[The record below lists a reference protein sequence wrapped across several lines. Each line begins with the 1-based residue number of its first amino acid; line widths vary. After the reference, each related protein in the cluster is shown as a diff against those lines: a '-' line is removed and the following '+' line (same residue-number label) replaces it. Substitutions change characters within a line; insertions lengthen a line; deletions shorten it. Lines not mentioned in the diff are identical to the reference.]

1 MHLPQCFLQA
11 WQLMVLTDGLGERFL
26 HAGQGGVHCRFHQR
40 PHGLLMQTCGQRVDR
55 YETTKMEQCRV
66 IVVEGFEV
74 RMDNL
79 PASTIGVQ
87 RNHAAPNNVCQRKTF
102 RQMRTA
108 YLKPFAGQYT
118 TFIL

>member
-66 IVVEGFEV
+66 IVVGL
-74 RMDNL
+74 R
-79 PASTIGVQ
+79 
-87 RNHAAPNNVCQRKTF
+87 
-102 RQMRTA
+102 
-108 YLKPFAGQYT
+108 GQDGQPPGQHYRGSA
-118 TFIL
+118 